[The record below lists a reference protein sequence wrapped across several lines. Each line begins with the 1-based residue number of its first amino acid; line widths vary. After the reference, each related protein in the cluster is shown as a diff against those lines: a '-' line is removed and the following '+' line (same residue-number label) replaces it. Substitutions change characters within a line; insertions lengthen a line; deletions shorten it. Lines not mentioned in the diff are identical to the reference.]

1 MLFKI
6 KKIEEP
12 MVEEKEEPKKYRDS
26 KGEFDGYINSIVVDG
41 KVYRLQCQLEEV
53 HPITCKNCG
62 APLKLEF
69 GQGTCSHCGTHYAVN
84 YFIEEV
90 K

>member
-1 MLFKI
+1 MLFI
-6 KKIEEP
+6 TE
-12 MVEEKEEPKKYRDS
+12 EEKEKSKKYRDS
-26 KGEFDGYINSIVVDG
+26 KGEFDGYINSIYVGG
-41 KVYRLQCQLEEV
+41 KLYRLQCQIEEV
-53 HPITCKNCG
+53 HPIICKHCG

-69 GQGTCSHCGTHYAVN
+69 GQGTCDHCGTHYAVN

>member
-1 MLFKI
+1 MFFKR

-12 MVEEKEEPKKYRDS
+12 VMKEEEPKKYRDS
-26 KGEFDGYINSIVVDG
+26 KGEFDGYINSIHAGG
-41 KVYRLQCQLEEV
+41 KVYRLQCQIEEV
-53 HPITCKNCG
+53 HPIVCKNCG

-69 GQGTCSHCGTHYAVN
+69 GQGTCAHCGTHYAVN